1 MALVKTAFKAAGT
14 ALQTGAEKV
23 LRNLPVEQADFIAK
37 TLNFKTGSPEDI
49 FIRGGGLHTTD
60 GPGII
65 NSIQRGEAQDLGQHI
80 TNAVQGDPAA
90 LNEIARFSDNGT
102 NQVTE
107 DTIKANGLKQANAN
121 KVEPEFQ
128 PQQPFQQPPQPPL
141 DRLNP
146 IAINHRANLPAGI
159 FNRPVQAQRQPF
171 REMDMM
177 SELTD
182 EFQPIGQ
189 YVGEVPSSQEGLSV
203 EFFQPGDDRSLS
215 FTDSFVS
222 DFQPGDDR
230 SLSIR
235 EQESQEGLAG
245 GFFQPGDDLSRDSLA
260 GEPIPG
266 ILGLEPDELE
276 SIPESVEFYE
286 RGDER
291 RTRKPRSDIDQPRPH
306 VRERNRNAREIRRQI
321 EEERR
326 SLEEND
332 RRMRDER
339 RQQEREL
346 GDDITEIRNLVDSA
360 SESGTSV

>member
-1 MALVKTAFKAAGT
+1 MAPKPKKSKSKRKKRKPKTETIKQTQKVTQTITIVLPEKSKRKRKRT
-14 ALQTGAEKV
+14 AKKG
-23 LRNLPVEQADFIAK
+23 
-37 TLNFKTGSPEDI
+37 
-49 FIRGGGLHTTD
+49 
-60 GPGII
+60 
-65 NSIQRGEAQDLGQHI
+65 
-80 TNAVQGDPAA
+80 AVQVQQRSTYPVV
-90 LNEIARFSDNGT
+90 
-102 NQVTE
+102 Q
-107 DTIKANGLKQANAN
+107 
-121 KVEPEFQ
+121 FQ

-189 YVGEVPSSQEGLSV
+189 YLGEVPSTEAGLSV
-203 EFFQPGDDRSLS
+203 EFYQPGD
-215 FTDSFVS
+215 
-222 DFQPGDDR
+222 
-230 SLSIR
+230 
-235 EQESQEGLAG
+235 E
-245 GFFQPGDDLSRDSLA
+245 LSRDSLV

-276 SIPESVEFYE
+276 SLAETVEFYQP
-286 RGDER
+286 GDEKK
-291 RTRKPRSDIDQPRPH
+291 TRKPRSDINVPRPH
-306 VRERNRNAREIRRQI
+306 VVERNRNAKEIRRQI

-339 RQQEREL
+339 RQQKREL
-346 GDDITEIRNLVDSA
+346 GDDITEIRSLVDSG
-360 SESGTSV
+360 SESGSAI

>member
-1 MALVKTAFKAAGT
+1 MAPKPKKSKSKRKKRKPKTETIKQTQKVTQTVTIILPEKSKRKRKKRT
-14 ALQTGAEKV
+14 AKKG
-23 LRNLPVEQADFIAK
+23 
-37 TLNFKTGSPEDI
+37 
-49 FIRGGGLHTTD
+49 
-60 GPGII
+60 
-65 NSIQRGEAQDLGQHI
+65 
-80 TNAVQGDPAA
+80 AVQVQQRSTYPVV
-90 LNEIARFSDNGT
+90 
-102 NQVTE
+102 Q
-107 DTIKANGLKQANAN
+107 
-121 KVEPEFQ
+121 FQ

-171 REMDMM
+171 REMDTM

>member
-1 MALVKTAFKAAGT
+1 MAPKAKKSKRKKRKPKTETIKQTQKVTQTVTIVLPEKSKRKRKRTVKK
-14 ALQTGAEKV
+14 
-23 LRNLPVEQADFIAK
+23 
-37 TLNFKTGSPEDI
+37 S
-49 FIRGGGLHTTD
+49 
-60 GPGII
+60 
-65 NSIQRGEAQDLGQHI
+65 
-80 TNAVQGDPAA
+80 AVQVQQRSTYPVVQ
-90 LNEIARFSDNGT
+90 FT
-102 NQVTE
+102 
-107 DTIKANGLKQANAN
+107 
-121 KVEPEFQ
+121 

-146 IAINHRANLPAGI
+146 IAINHRANIAEGV

-171 REMDMM
+171 REMDTM

-182 EFQPIGQ
+182 EYQPIGQ
-189 YVGEVPSSQEGLSV
+189 YLGEVP
-203 EFFQPGDDRSLS
+203 S

-230 SLSIR
+230 SLSMR
-235 EQESQEGLAG
+235 EQQSQEGLSG
-245 GFFQPGDDLSRDSLA
+245 GFYQPGDDISRDSLA

-276 SIPESVEFYE
+276 SIPETVEFYE

-291 RTRKPRSDIDQPRPH
+291 RTRRPRSDINVPRPH
-306 VRERNRNAREIRRQI
+306 VVERNRNAREIRRQI

-346 GDDITEIRNLVDSA
+346 GDDITEIRSLVDSA
-360 SESGTSV
+360 SESGTSI

>member
-1 MALVKTAFKAAGT
+1 MAPKAKKSKSKRKKRKPKTETIKQTQKVTQTVTIVLPEKSKRKRKRTVKK
-14 ALQTGAEKV
+14 
-23 LRNLPVEQADFIAK
+23 
-37 TLNFKTGSPEDI
+37 S
-49 FIRGGGLHTTD
+49 
-60 GPGII
+60 
-65 NSIQRGEAQDLGQHI
+65 
-80 TNAVQGDPAA
+80 AVQVQQRSTYPVV
-90 LNEIARFSDNGT
+90 
-102 NQVTE
+102 Q
-107 DTIKANGLKQANAN
+107 
-121 KVEPEFQ
+121 FQ

-171 REMDMM
+171 REMDTM

-182 EFQPIGQ
+182 EYQPIGE
-189 YVGEVPSSQEGLSV
+189 YLGEVPSTEAGLSV
-203 EFFQPGDDRSLS
+203 DFYQPGD
-215 FTDSFVS
+215 
-222 DFQPGDDR
+222 
-230 SLSIR
+230 
-235 EQESQEGLAG
+235 E
-245 GFFQPGDDLSRDSLA
+245 LSRDSLA

-276 SIPESVEFYE
+276 SLEETVGFYE

-291 RTRKPRSDIDQPRPH
+291 RTRKPRSDINVPRPH
-306 VRERNRNAREIRRQI
+306 VVERNRNAREIRRQI

-346 GDDITEIRNLVDSA
+346 GDNITEIRTLVDSA
-360 SESGTSV
+360 SESGTSI